1 MNEHHFDESEPR
13 QKSNYI
19 QQTSSPAKEIKRM
32 SL

>member
-1 MNEHHFDESEPR
+1 MNEHQFDESEAR